1 MANKDYTYQQILN
14 DTTGKLGYKQETSPV
29 FSAGVKTMQQYLI
42 LIGYDIDDDGKFGP
56 KCKKAVEDFQTECNL
71 GVDGSAGAKTLKQ
84 LEKARVSDYFKTYG
98 KPITAQQWGRDYITG
113 GNVDDKDLLSRVIWV
128 EERDVTAQP
137 AVAKVI
143 KNRTTHSDLMAPG
156 SASKWARVIGCAN
169 QYDSAVNAQAYAPIR
184 GDSSKSD
191 GVSTAWKNAVDLAKK
206 LVAGTA
212 FTVNKAYYVNP
223 STGKVDTT
231 ASKMKA
237 IDTQLY
243 QVGRVSFLSYMS
255 KYVCTDCYT
264 YAKSLDSGY
273 VNGFCNTK
281 VQFTRDYTR

>member
-1 MANKDYTYQQILN
+1 MVA
-14 DTTGKLGYKQETSPV
+14 
-29 FSAGVKTMQQYLI
+29 LI
-42 LIGYDIDDDGKFGP
+42 
-56 KCKKAVEDFQTECNL
+56 N
-71 GVDGSAGAKTLKQ
+71 
-84 LEKARVSDYFKTYG
+84 
-98 KPITAQQWGRDYITG
+98 
-113 GNVDDKDLLSRVIWV
+113 
-128 EERDVTAQP
+128 
-137 AVAKVI
+137 
-143 KNRTTHSDLMAPG
+143 
-156 SASKWARVIGCAN
+156 
-169 QYDSAVNAQAYAPIR
+169 APIR

-273 VNGFCNTK
+273 VNGFCNTNFK
-281 VQFTRDYTR
+281 KK

>member
-143 KNRTTHSDLMAPG
+143 KTE
-156 SASKWARVIGCAN
+156 
-169 QYDSAVNAQAYAPIR
+169 
-184 GDSSKSD
+184 
-191 GVSTAWKNAVDLAKK
+191 
-206 LVAGTA
+206 
-212 FTVNKAYYVNP
+212 
-223 STGKVDTT
+223 
-231 ASKMKA
+231 
-237 IDTQLY
+237 QLT
-243 QVGRVSFLSYMS
+243 L
-255 KYVCTDCYT
+255 T
-264 YAKSLDSGY
+264 
-273 VNGFCNTK
+273 
-281 VQFTRDYTR
+281 

>member
-237 IDTQLY
+237 IDM
-243 QVGRVSFLSYMS
+243 V
-255 KYVCTDCYT
+255 
-264 YAKSLDSGY
+264 
-273 VNGFCNTK
+273 
-281 VQFTRDYTR
+281 